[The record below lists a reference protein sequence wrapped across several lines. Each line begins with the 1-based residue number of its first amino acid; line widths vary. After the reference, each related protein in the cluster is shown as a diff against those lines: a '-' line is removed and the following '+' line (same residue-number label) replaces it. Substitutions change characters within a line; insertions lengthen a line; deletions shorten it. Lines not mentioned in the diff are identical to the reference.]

1 MINGVCWSI
10 AGGVKNSRGI
20 ERDRVSMTKSPANFG
35 IEFLPST

>member
-10 AGGVKNSRGI
+10 AGGVEDGRGI
-20 ERDRVSMTKSPANFG
+20 EIDRVSMIKSPANFA